1 MMVSKMNNTD
11 IKSRML
17 TIALDLPW
25 FELMGKI
32 WKIGR
37 KIIRGLSQEGI
48 YEVLEYECK
57 VELRDKNGKL
67 AEVQKREK
75 LRYLQDYI
83 SSYLDQAWGDGKILV
98 NYHCSPGVPVDEF
111 RLGHKTYKLIS
122 LREFRNR
129 GDTDKFRI
137 EWQMRNGFL
146 KSTGFWGTAINHRTK
161 KVTVKVVF
169 PKERP
174 PMQASI
180 IESNLQRRQTLE
192 KDSKKVLPNG
202 RVMITWEIANPRI
215 YENYVLRWE
224 W

>member
-1 MMVSKMNNTD
+1 MNVQKINNTD
-11 IKSRML
+11 IKTQML

-25 FELMGKI
+25 FELIGKI

-37 KIIRGLSQEGI
+37 KVIRGLSQEGI
-48 YEVLEYECK
+48 YEVLDYECE

-67 AEVQKREK
+67 AVIKKRER

-83 SSYLDQAWGDGKILV
+83 TSYLDQTWGDGEILQG
-98 NYHCSPGVPVDEF
+98 YRCSPGTPVDEF

-129 GDTDKFRI
+129 GDIDEFNI
-137 EWQMRNGFL
+137 EWKMRNGFL

-161 KVTVKVVF
+161 KITVKVIF
-169 PKERP
+169 PKNKP
-174 PMQASI
+174 PLQASI
-180 IESNLQRRQTLE
+180 IESNLQRRRILGKDAQKLLPTGKSMIIWE
-192 KDSKKVLPNG
+192 K
-202 RVMITWEIANPRI
+202 ENPRL

>member
-1 MMVSKMNNTD
+1 MNVLKINNTD
-11 IKSRML
+11 IKTRML

-37 KIIRGLSQEGI
+37 KVIRGLSQEGI
-48 YEVLEYECK
+48 YEVLDYECE

-67 AEVQKREK
+67 AVIKKRER

-83 SSYLDQAWGDGKILV
+83 TSYLDQAWGDGEILQG
-98 NYHCSPGVPVDEF
+98 YRCSPGTPVDEF

-129 GDTDKFRI
+129 GDIDEFNI
-137 EWQMRNGFL
+137 EWKMRNGFL

-161 KVTVKVVF
+161 KITVKVIF
-169 PKERP
+169 PKNKP
-174 PMQASI
+174 PLQASI
-180 IESNLQRRQTLE
+180 IESNLQRRRILGKDAQKLLPTGKSMIIWE
-192 KDSKKVLPNG
+192 K
-202 RVMITWEIANPRI
+202 ENPRL

>member
-1 MMVSKMNNTD
+1 MQEVNLPSTD
-11 IKSRML
+11 LKTRMF

-25 FELMGKI
+25 FELMGQV
-32 WKIGR
+32 WKIGK
-37 KIIRGLSQEGI
+37 KIIRGVSQEGI
-48 YEVLEYECK
+48 YEVLDYECK

-67 AEVQKREK
+67 AVIQKREK
-75 LRYLQDYI
+75 LLYLQDYI
-83 SSYLDQAWGDGKILV
+83 TSYLDQAWGDGKILE
-98 NYHCSPGVPVDEF
+98 NYRCSPGTPVDEF

-129 GDTDKFRI
+129 GDIDDFSI
-137 EWQMRNGFL
+137 EWNMQNGFL

-161 KVTVKVVF
+161 KATVKVIF
-169 PKERP
+169 PKSRP

-180 IESNLQRRQTLE
+180 IESNLQRRRILE
-192 KDSKKVLPNG
+192 KDSQKVLPNG
-202 RVMITWEIANPRI
+202 RVMITWGMDNPRL